1 MNTTIYETTNF
12 ILEVRE
18 LAHIDRLDGGHLVIA
33 PKVHKDDIKQLAPDE
48 ATEFINLTIL
58 AGKAMKVGLQKSG
71 IDIQMINYQING
83 NFNKSF
89 HLHLYGRSTHA
100 KIQKYG
106 NCIQHGPTKELF
118 IEQIKKLT
126 PLNEADIKNIKDAI
140 KHINTGH
147 YTEMVI

>member
-12 ILEVRE
+12 ILEARE

-33 PKVHKDDIKQLAPDE
+33 PKVHKDDITQLTPSE

-58 AGKAMKVGLQKSG
+58 AGKAMKIGLQKSG

-89 HLHLYGRSTHA
+89 HLHLYGRSTNA

-126 PLNEADIKNIKDAI
+126 PLNDEDIKNIKDAI
-140 KHINTGH
+140 DKILAN
-147 YTEMVI
+147 

>member
-1 MNTTIYETTNF
+1 MNKTIYETTNF
-12 ILEVRE
+12 ILEARE

-33 PKVHKDDIKQLAPDE
+33 PKIHKDDITQLTPNE

-58 AGKAMKVGLQKSG
+58 AGNAMKTGLQKSG

-89 HLHLYGRSTHA
+89 HLHLYGRSTNA

-106 NCIQHGPTKELF
+106 DCIQHGPTKELF

-126 PLNEADIKNIKDAI
+126 PLNDEDINNIKDAI
-140 KHINTGH
+140 NDIISG
-147 YTEMVI
+147 